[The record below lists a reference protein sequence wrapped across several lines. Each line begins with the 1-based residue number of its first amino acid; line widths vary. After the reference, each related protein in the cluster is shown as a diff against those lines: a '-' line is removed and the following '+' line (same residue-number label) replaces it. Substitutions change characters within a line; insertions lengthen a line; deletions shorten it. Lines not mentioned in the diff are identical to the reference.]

1 MKWPI
6 ESALRCSLSSAFVGS
21 SNPAPEGIVL
31 CTASMGK
38 IAFVFPGQ
46 GSQKVGMG
54 RETFDVSDAARA
66 VFDEADEALGEA
78 LSRLCFEGPED
89 ELNLTANTQPA
100 VLATSIAILRAL
112 DAPFDVVAGHS
123 LGEYSA
129 HVAAGTLGLTD
140 AVRLVRKR
148 GQYMQEAVPFGEG
161 AMAAVLKADRTLV
174 ERICAEVPGLVEA
187 VNYNSPQQIVIAGE
201 TAAVR
206 EAGTKL
212 KEAGARA
219 STLPV
224 SAPFHSSLME
234 PAEER
239 LREYMEQI
247 EFSNP
252 SVPVYVNVNAQPVT
266 HAAEAKEAL
275 LSQVSRPVLWD
286 ESVRAMIDDGVSLF
300 VEVGPGRVLS
310 GLLVRIDRGAGRVS
324 VQGPSDFAAARDAIA
339 AARAG

>member
-1 MKWPI
+1 
-6 ESALRCSLSSAFVGS
+6 
-21 SNPAPEGIVL
+21 
-31 CTASMGK
+31 MGK
-38 IAFVFPGQ
+38 VAFVFPGQ

-54 RETFDVSDAARA
+54 RDAFEASDAARS
-66 VFDEADEALGEA
+66 VFEEADEALGES
-78 LSRLCFEGPED
+78 LSQLCFEGPEED
-89 ELNLTANTQPA
+89 LKLTSNTQPA
-100 VLATSIAILRAL
+100 VLTASIAILRAL

-129 HVAAGTLGLTD
+129 HVAAGTLELGD

-148 GQYMQEAVPFGEG
+148 GEYMQEAVPYGEG
-161 AMAAVLKADRTLV
+161 SMAAVLKADRGLV

-201 TAAVR
+201 TSAVT

-212 KEAGARA
+212 QAAGARA

-234 PAEER
+234 PAEAR
-239 LREYMEQI
+239 LRADIEQI
-247 EFSNP
+247 ALSDP
-252 SVPVYVNVNAQPVT
+252 RVPVYVNVDARPIRDSV
-266 HAAEAKEAL
+266 AAKDAL
-275 LSQVSRPVLWD
+275 VRQVSRPVLWE
-286 ESVRAMIDDGVSLF
+286 ESVRKMIDDGVSLF

-310 GLLVRIDRGAGRVS
+310 GLLVRIDKRAGRVS

-339 AARAG
+339 EVHCG